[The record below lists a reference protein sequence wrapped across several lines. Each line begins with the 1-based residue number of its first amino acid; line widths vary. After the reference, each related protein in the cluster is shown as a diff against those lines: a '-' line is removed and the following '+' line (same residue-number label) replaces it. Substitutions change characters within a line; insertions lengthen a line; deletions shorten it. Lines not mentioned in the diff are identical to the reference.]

1 MICQTSFQINKRC
14 QAIGIYVAVL
24 AVLLAIGVATY
35 FVLVRL
41 DKDIQ
46 NQADYEAT
54 NSEEFA
60 DRIIGDN
67 EPISRFSFFLGYALE
82 LVCALFLFYFITS
95 TVLFTGILG
104 CGRVPI
110 LGGRPY
116 ELWRER
122 IAKADD
128 RKSDDDDN
136 ITRGLRP
143 DA

>member
-1 MICQTSFQINKRC
+1 MG
-14 QAIGIYVAVL
+14 A
-24 AVLLAIGVATY
+24 ATY

-41 DKDIQ
+41 NKDVE

-60 DRIIGDN
+60 DRIIGDD
-67 EPISRFSFFLGYALE
+67 EPISKFAFFLGYALE
-82 LVCALFLFYFITS
+82 LVLALFLFYFITS
-95 TVLFTGILG
+95 TVLVTGILG

-122 IAKADD
+122 MAKDHD
-128 RKSDDDDN
+128 RKSDGVV
-136 ITRGLRP
+136 R
-143 DA
+143 